1 MTRTVSRKPL
11 FFVVIPHLMRNPES
25 KRMDSHSFSAR
36 NDESERQFP
45 AIRESVLQPTAY
57 SLQPGLSLIELLI
70 AIGIMG
76 VSMMLI
82 AAAFPAG
89 VAMSIAVSDETT
101 AQAVFQ
107 EALSQIKDQVVRSE
121 ITPDASN
128 NLVLLPDSA
137 FTDPAADEARKF
149 DQGGIFSWAA
159 LIRPFDDTANGP
171 KGKLCQVV
179 IVVSRK
185 PSGSADFK
193 DGSGATGP
201 IPELRSVPCINS
213 DPNARTITVDSGVDP
228 SESPLTYFQR
238 VPSETYMIDGQ
249 TGITY
254 TTISRNDDET
264 VTVLSEPPDD
274 VNTDPRDFW
283 LIPGPYDGSDYGL
296 SSPGIRVF
304 QAMLYL
310 P

>member
-1 MTRTVSRKPL
+1 MTSKIYRTLLFPRRRPQVS
-11 FFVVIPHLMRNPES
+11 
-25 KRMDSHSFSAR
+25 
-36 NDESERQFP
+36 
-45 AIRESVLQPTAY
+45 
-57 SLQPGLSLIELLI
+57 SLKPGLSLIELLI

-107 EALSQIKDQVVRSE
+107 KAMAEIRDQVVRSE

-137 FTDPAADEARKF
+137 FSDPAADEARKF
-149 DQGGIFSWAA
+149 DQAGLFSWAA

-185 PSGSADFK
+185 PSGSAKFEDETGT
-193 DGSGATGP
+193 DGIV
-201 IPELRSVPCINS
+201 IPELRSVHCDDSNTS
-213 DPNARTITVDSGVDP
+213 TRTIKLASTANFDLVGPDS
-228 SESPLTYFQR
+228 YI
-238 VPSETYMIDGQ
+238 IDGQ
-249 TGITY
+249 TGIAY
-254 TTISRNDDET
+254 AILSRNEDGSDNT

-274 VNTDPRDFW
+274 VNSDPRNFW
-283 LIPGPYDGSDYGL
+283 VVPGPYEGSGPSRSYGL

>member
-1 MTRTVSRKPL
+1 MTSQAHRTLLLPRRKPQVSGL
-11 FFVVIPHLMRNPES
+11 R
-25 KRMDSHSFSAR
+25 
-36 NDESERQFP
+36 
-45 AIRESVLQPTAY
+45 
-57 SLQPGLSLIELLI
+57 PGLSLIELLI

-107 EALSQIKDQVVRSE
+107 EALSEIKDQVVRSE

-128 NLVLLPDSA
+128 NLVLLPDGA
-137 FTDPAADEARKF
+137 FSDSDEARKF
-149 DQGGIFSWAA
+149 DEGGLFSWAA
-159 LIRPFDDTANGP
+159 LIRPVEDDGVPAIRLMET
-171 KGKLCQVV
+171 LCQVI

-185 PSGSADFK
+185 PSGSQKFEDETGT
-193 DGSGATGP
+193 DGIV
-201 IPELRSVPCINS
+201 IPELRSVYCNDS
-213 DPNARTITVDSGVDP
+213 NTSTRTITVDANFN
-228 SESPLTYFQR
+228 L
-238 VPSETYMIDGQ
+238 VPNNCYLIDGK

-254 TTISRNDDET
+254 LIISRNEGAVNT

-274 VNTDPRDFW
+274 VNSDPRNFW
-283 LIPGPYDGSDYGL
+283 LVPGPYEGSGASRTYGL
-296 SSPGIRVF
+296 SSPAIRLF